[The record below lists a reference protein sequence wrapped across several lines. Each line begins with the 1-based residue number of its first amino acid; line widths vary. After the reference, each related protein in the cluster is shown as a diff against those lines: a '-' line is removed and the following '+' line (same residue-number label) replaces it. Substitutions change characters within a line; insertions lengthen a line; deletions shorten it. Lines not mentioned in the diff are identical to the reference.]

1 MRTPRSQRAF
11 FRSGTLSTRARPLAH
26 ALSRLLV
33 PAAVTLCGA
42 ARPAAAAVPK
52 TVLNGA
58 QPRPFYVFAH
68 NPNRVDWTEKSIKAG
83 ANALEPDVNAFAPSC
98 WFPQAPLMVAH
109 GLDCSDAPA
118 AYDDDPTL
126 PTLDAYLQGLHDL
139 AVKYPKLA
147 LVVFDIKD
155 DAANDPDRGL
165 ELVSGVRSI
174 LNTGGVNLWV
184 VYSVGKLETVAIF
197 RDLLGK
203 LLPNEGVQIDAEDT
217 PGAVVDYFQKHGQP
231 NRIGYSD
238 GTLGP
243 GLFITQAIDEGA
255 GRRASRGVPNAIPYV
270 YTLNT
275 QAAVEFYESSGADG
289 IIPDNWGIGEPDY
302 DDITWAVD
310 NLKANHPELRMAAR
324 SDNPFQPALESYA
337 LQIRTAD
344 VDGAGTDAHLTF
356 ELHGCKGSATI
367 TIDTDHYDGYQGS
380 GRMEQGKTDWVTIPS
395 KDLGELTSITVSAD
409 DSGNGPDWEFVDIR
423 VSSARYIGDDTD
435 GQHEYMAVP
444 PGKLPGGKSFPLTL
458 TPKFELPAT
467 ELSCGPV
474 TQSNAPGLCGAY
486 VDYGQTAWNL
496 CDDAT
501 IVQSIPSGSWFPVGT
516 QTVSAQAVTDDP
528 AIPDSQ
534 FCLFPVTVI
543 DAEAPTIVC
552 PMPWSVDATSPFG
565 AIASYTLISNDNC
578 GVVSTTCSLPLGSY
592 IPNGDH
598 YLVCDVT
605 DAAQNQAGCDTTVH
619 VRDADEQI
627 ISLAQWALDAP
638 KDGVREELV
647 KKLGDIYEHSHS
659 DDLRE
664 QQKACD
670 ELDQLIKWVEN
681 HEGRGFTAEQV
692 ADVVLRLEHIEGA
705 LGCSLGP
712 AVSGQ

>member
-1 MRTPRSQRAF
+1 MLIPVSV
-11 FRSGTLSTRARPLAH
+11 L
-26 ALSRLLV
+26 
-33 PAAVTLCGA
+33 LCGA

-83 ANALEPDVNAFAPSC
+83 ANALEPDVNAFGPSC

-118 AYDDDPTL
+118 AYDDDPNL
-126 PTLDAYLQGLHDL
+126 PTLEAYLQGVHDL
-139 AVKYPKLA
+139 AVKYPKLS

-155 DAANDPDRGL
+155 DAANDPERGL
-165 ELVSGVRSI
+165 ELISAVRTI

-184 VYSVGKLETVAIF
+184 VYSVGKLTNVAIF
-197 RDLLGK
+197 RDLLGN

-217 PGAVVDYFQKHGQP
+217 PGAVVSYFQKHGQP
-231 NRIGYSD
+231 DRIGYSD

-289 IIPDNWGIGEPDY
+289 LIPDNWGVGEPDY

-310 NLKANHPELRMAAR
+310 NLKQHHTELRMAER
-324 SDNPFQPALESYA
+324 GDNPFKPALESYA
-337 LQIRTAD
+337 LKIRTAD
-344 VDGAGTDAHLTF
+344 VDNAGTDANLTF
-356 ELHGCKGSATI
+356 ELHGCKGTATI
-367 TIDTDHYDGYQGS
+367 TIDTDTYDGYQGS

-395 KDLGELTSITVSAD
+395 KDLGGLTSITVSSD
-409 DSGNGPDWEFVDIR
+409 DHGNSPGWEFIDIK

-435 GQHEYMAVP
+435 GLHEYAAVP
-444 PGKLPGGKSFPLTL
+444 PGKLAENGTFPLAL
-458 TPKFELPAT
+458 TPNFELPAT

-474 TQSNAPGLCGAY
+474 TQNNAPGLCGAY
-486 VDYGQTAWNL
+486 VDYGQTASNA

-516 QTVSAQAVTDDP
+516 QSVSAQAVSANP
-528 AIPDSQ
+528 EIPNSQ
-534 FCLFPVTVI
+534 FCLFPVTVV
-543 DAEAPTIVC
+543 DAEAPIVVC
-552 PMPWSVDATSPFG
+552 PMPWAVDATSPFG
-565 AIASYTLISNDNC
+565 AIASYALGASDNC
-578 GVVSTTCSLPLGSY
+578 GVVSTTCNLPLGSW

-598 YLVCDVT
+598 DLVCQVA
-605 DAAQNQAGCDTTVH
+605 DAAQNQAGCNTTVH
-619 VRDADEQI
+619 VRDADEQL
-627 ISLAQWALDAP
+627 ISLAEWALDGP

-647 KKLGDIYEHSHS
+647 RKLGEIYEDSHS
-659 DDLRE
+659 DNLRE
-664 QQKACD
+664 QRQACD
-670 ELDQLIKWVEN
+670 ELDLLIKWVQN
-681 HEGRGFTAEQV
+681 HEGRGFTAAQV
-692 ADVVLRLEHIEGA
+692 KDVVLRLEHIDGA
-705 LGCSLGP
+705 LGCDITPG
-712 AVSGQ
+712 VSGQ